1 MRQALAEAYVDDAA
15 AQPGRPPD
23 QLAHYAVRNGILCAG
38 THLLLDFYDAT
49 RLDELSYMDEAL
61 RTAVAEA
68 GATLLELSL
77 HHFTPYGGISGVAVL
92 AESHLSVHTWPETG
106 YAAFDAF
113 MCGTAEPRKAG
124 ETLKRFFSPSRVILT
139 EHLRGAIS

>member
-1 MRQALAEAYVDDAA
+1 MSQALTAAWADEEA

-38 THLLLDFYDAT
+38 THLILDFYDAS
-49 RLDELSYMDEAL
+49 RLDDLSHMDEAL
-61 RTAVAEA
+61 RTAVVAA

-77 HHFTPYGGISGVAVL
+77 HHFTPYGGISGMAVL

-106 YAAFDAF
+106 FAAFDAF
-113 MCGTAEPRKAG
+113 MCGEAEPRRAG
-124 ETLKRFFSPSRVILT
+124 VVLERLFTPSRVVVT
-139 EHLRGAIS
+139 EHHRGAIS